1 MYDEIAPSVETPY
14 AVCFC
19 VIDELVSKGSVLDAI
34 PLCDCVAEPVDDN
47 EPSADVAVPL
57 RTRLAATVDDR
68 PLSTDD
74 TDEVI
79 ACAAC
84 ADVNRPPSVETTMAV
99 PLPISVAVMLLER
112 APSVLA
118 AVPDCDRLAVTEV
131 DSERALEPVAVL
143 LCVAVA
149 EVESA
154 PSADEAT
161 ADEVPLFVAVTL
173 EDNAPSA
180 LDPDAV

>member
-1 MYDEIAPSVETPY
+1 MDDSELNAET
-14 AVCFC
+14 AV
-19 VIDELVSKGSVLDAI
+19 
-34 PLCDCVAEPVDDN
+34 PVRLR
-47 EPSADVAVPL
+47 VAVI
-57 RTRLAATVDDR
+57 ADDR

-79 ACAAC
+79 DCAAC
-84 ADVNRPPSVETTMAV
+84 ADVNRPPSVDTAMAV
-99 PLPISVAVMLLER
+99 PLPISAAVMLVDR
-112 APSVLA
+112 APNVLA
-118 AVPDCDRLAVTEV
+118 AVPDCERLAVTEV
-131 DSERALEPVAVL
+131 DSERALDAAAVL

-173 EDNAPSA
+173 EDNAPSV
-180 LDPDAV
+180 LDPAAA